1 MKTPITRAPLT
12 DAQRALAERNYRL
25 VLWGVSRVLKRY
37 TRIDEADAWS
47 LAGMALI
54 RTVQDWNPAK
64 ATLATHYAWKLKAAA
79 SRHLKDSRPL
89 GYRVTNDPM
98 PEVRDLYDDDTPE
111 IPDRADGDGGRSA
124 SELAGKILARV
135 DPEDARWLQLRY
147 LDGRRVQQ
155 IADALG
161 SDRWTVGLRIG
172 QAVEQA
178 RRVAGGIAS

>member
-1 MKTPITRAPLT
+1 MTPITTPLT
-12 DAQRALAERNYRL
+12 DAQRDLAEQNYRL

-37 TRIDEADAWS
+37 ARIEEADAWS
-47 LAGMALI
+47 LAGLAMVRAV
-54 RTVQDWNPAK
+54 RDWQPAK
-64 ATLATHYAWKLKAAA
+64 ATLATHYAWKLRAAA

-89 GYRVTNDPM
+89 GYRVTDDPA
-98 PEVRDLYDDDTPE
+98 PE
-111 IPDRADGDGGRSA
+111 IHGLHNDNHGEVLARDDWDGGRSA

-135 DPEDARWLQLRY
+135 GPEDARWLQLRY
-147 LDGRRVQQ
+147 ADGRQVRQ

-161 SDRWTVGLRIG
+161 SDRWSVGLRIG